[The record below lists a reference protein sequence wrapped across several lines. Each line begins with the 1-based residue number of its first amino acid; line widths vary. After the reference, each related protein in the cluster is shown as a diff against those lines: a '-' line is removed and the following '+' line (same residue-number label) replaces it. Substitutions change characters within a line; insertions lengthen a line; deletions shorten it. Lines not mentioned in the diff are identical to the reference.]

1 MDGRINP
8 VAKHAWKFNK
18 PKVYRDKTKY
28 TRKKLCNL
36 VNTST
41 ELHKK
46 APQ

>member
-28 TRKKLCNL
+28 NRKNQ
-36 VNTST
+36 
-41 ELHKK
+41 K